1 MVRTRTSPVNPLS
14 SDDLRHEEVDI
25 TFLIWAVSRSTADLV
40 DAALRPTGLSGDEF
54 AIYSMLASS
63 TAITPSELARW
74 MAAAP
79 TTVSSYVKR
88 LEARGH
94 IERIPNPEDKRS
106 YRVQL
111 TAEGRHAHA
120 RAAALFRSVRD
131 RVHTALGPQERAVR
145 DALLALRPVLDEIR
159 STSISTV
166 SEA

>member
-1 MVRTRTSPVNPLS
+1 MVRSRTSSVNPLS
-14 SDDLRHEEVDI
+14 SEDLRREEVDI

-40 DAALRPTGLSGDEF
+40 DAALRPTRLSGDEF

-63 TAITPSELARW
+63 TSIAPSELARW

-94 IERIPNPEDKRS
+94 IEREQNPEDKRS
-106 YRVQL
+106 YRIRL
-111 TAEGRHAHA
+111 TEEGREAHV

-131 RVHTALGPQERAVR
+131 RVHSALGPQEPGVR

-159 STSISTV
+159 STSLLREPV
-166 SEA
+166 D